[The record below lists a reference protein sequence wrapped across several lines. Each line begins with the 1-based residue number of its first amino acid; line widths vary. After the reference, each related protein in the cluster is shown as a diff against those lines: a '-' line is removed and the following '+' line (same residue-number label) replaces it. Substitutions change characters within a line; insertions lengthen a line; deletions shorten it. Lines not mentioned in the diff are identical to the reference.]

1 VSGARDPPAGN
12 DGVERTYDED
22 RAETMKALLCTSFGP
37 LEKLAI
43 QEIPKPRPGPGQVLL
58 DVKASSLNFPDA
70 LMVQGLYQVKPP
82 LPFSPGTEM
91 AGVVVETGSD
101 VRGFK
106 PGDRVI
112 AIAGWGGFAEEC
124 AVDAGRLIPLP
135 DGMDFDMG
143 AAFLFTYETSLHGLR
158 DRGRLKA
165 GETLLVLGAA
175 GGVGLA
181 AVEIGKILGARVI
194 AAASSADK
202 LALCKQLGADETID
216 YVSGNLRDRIN
227 ELTGRKGVDIV
238 FDPVGGPYTETALRA
253 TAWDGRLLVV
263 GFAAGDI
270 PKIPINLAL
279 LKERSIVGVYWGQS
293 VKHDPE
299 GHLRNVKQL
308 VEWLAAGKVKPVIS
322 ERVPL
327 SEAAAA
333 MKRMINRQVKGKVV
347 ILPEA

>member
-1 VSGARDPPAGN
+1 
-12 DGVERTYDED
+12 
-22 RAETMKALLCTSFGP
+22 MKALLCTAFGP
-37 LEKLAI
+37 IDKLAI
-43 QEIPKPRPGPGQVLL
+43 QEIPKPRPGPGQALL

-91 AGVVVETGSD
+91 AGVVIETGSD
-101 VRGFK
+101 VQNFK

-135 DGMDFDMG
+135 EGMDFDMG

-158 DRGRLKA
+158 DRGRLKP

-181 AVEIGKILGARVI
+181 AVEIGKVLGARVI

-202 LALCKQLGADETID
+202 LALCKRLGADETID

-227 ELTGRKGVDIV
+227 ELTGRRGVDIV

-253 TAWDGRLLVV
+253 TAWGGRLLVV

-270 PKIPINLAL
+270 PKIPVNLAL
-279 LKERSIVGVYWGQS
+279 LKERSIVGVYWGES

-299 GHLRNVKQL
+299 GHARNVKQL
-308 VEWLAAGKVKPVIS
+308 VDWLAAGKVKPVIS

-327 SEAAAA
+327 SEAADA
-333 MKRMINRQVKGKVV
+333 MKRMINRQVKGKIVV
-347 ILPEA
+347 LPEA

>member
-1 VSGARDPPAGN
+1 
-12 DGVERTYDED
+12 
-22 RAETMKALLCTSFGP
+22 MKALLCTAFGP
-37 LEKLAI
+37 IEQLAI
-43 QEIPKPRPGPGQVLL
+43 QEIPNPRPGPGQVLL

-101 VRGFK
+101 VQDFK

-135 DGMDFDMG
+135 EGMDFDMG

-227 ELTGRKGVDIV
+227 ELTGRRGVDIV
-238 FDPVGGPYTETALRA
+238 FDPVGGTYTETALRA
-253 TAWDGRLLVV
+253 TAWGGRLLVV

-270 PKIPINLAL
+270 PKIPVNLAL
-279 LKERSIVGVYWGQS
+279 LKERSIVGVYWGES

-299 GHLRNVKQL
+299 GRVRNVKQL

-327 SEAAAA
+327 SEAAGA
-333 MKRMINRQVKGKVV
+333 MKRMINRQIKGKVV

>member
-1 VSGARDPPAGN
+1 
-12 DGVERTYDED
+12 
-22 RAETMKALLCTSFGP
+22 MKALLCTEFGP
-37 LEKLAI
+37 PEKLTI
-43 QEIPKPRPGPGQVLL
+43 REIPNPRPGTGQVLL
-58 DVKASSLNFPDA
+58 DIKASSLNFPDA

-91 AGVVVETGSD
+91 SGVVVETGSD
-101 VRGFK
+101 VRSFK

-124 AVDAGRLIPLP
+124 AVDARWLIPLP
-135 DGMDFDMG
+135 EGMDFDMG
-143 AAFLFTYETSLHGLR
+143 AAFLFTYETSLHALR
-158 DRGRLKA
+158 DRGHLKG

-181 AVEIGKILGARVI
+181 AVEIGKAMGARVV

-216 YVSGNLRDRIN
+216 YVSENLRDRIN

-238 FDPVGGPYTETALRA
+238 FDPVGGLYTETALRA
-253 TAWDGRLLVV
+253 TAWGGRLLVV

-279 LKERSIVGVYWGQS
+279 LKERSIVGVYWGES

-308 VEWLAAGKVKPVIS
+308 EEWLAAGKVKPVIS

-333 MKRMINRQVKGKVV
+333 MKRMIDRQVKGKVV